1 MSFRKQRGYHRGPG
15 EREKRLSN
23 YGAAAPVPGG
33 FWATARQDR
42 DGFRVWRRYEANRR
56 RTLFLAAGRFAQS
69 RGAGRGK
76 ETVQDLNEKEIKPGT
91 LARTDG
97 TAQVSCVRSGQPGAS
112 FPEKACADSQTG
124 NENGSAE
131 ENDKRRVSH
140 GRAWAE
146 SRATEVSGTRPED
159 RMRR

>member
-1 MSFRKQRGYHRGPG
+1 MSFRKQRGYNRVPG
-15 EREKRLSN
+15 EREKRPSN

-42 DGFRVWRRYEANRR
+42 DGFRVWRRNEANRR
-56 RTLFLAAGRFAQS
+56 RNLFLAEGRFAQS

-76 ETVQDLNEKEIKPGT
+76 ETVQDLKEKEIRPGT

-97 TAQVSCVRSGQPGAS
+97 TAQVSCVRSGHPGAS
-112 FPEKACADSQTG
+112 LLDKACADSQTG
-124 NENGSAE
+124 NGNGSAE
-131 ENDKRRVSH
+131 ENDKRRVSG
-140 GRAWAE
+140 GRAWAD